1 MCIILDEVLY
11 TDDDLKAVCRQLT
24 LLPQTEE
31 RDAANALAKEM
42 LKQKKRRELFDYVQQ
57 FLKKAALQD
66 AVLQEAVLQEEALMQ
81 RAACVAPAQPLT
93 PPRKREFRIE
103 DCPAKDT

>member
-31 RDAANALAKEM
+31 RDAANALVKEM

-57 FLKKAALQD
+57 FLKKAALQE
-66 AVLQEAVLQEEALMQ
+66 AVLQEAV
-81 RAACVAPAQPLT
+81 PLT
-93 PPRKREFRIE
+93 PPRKREFRIK